1 MIQTKNYKMKY
12 FKILLKLSHIII
24 TLCLLTSCEQKEI
37 LIQGNINNLPDGVM
51 YLCKDNNS
59 NKIDSIE
66 TKKGKFTFNQ
76 NLKNEPIYLALHHI
90 DKDGVFRMISFPTS
104 AKYNN
109 HGNYYTSTF
118 LSDSIITIN
127 GSFEDS
133 KLIGIDVGKTKF
145 VNSPK
150 ILAGYQTN
158 AMFHTDGDL
167 FDNINKDTYKNVL
180 SKIKE
185 YTNSFHLLYQINDT
199 KNSFSADQI
208 NSFLNTFKGKVTE
221 SNTFKNLK
229 NYNEK
234 RFNKKKLS
242 VPLLT
247 DNKGKKTEVLDSKF
261 KKHLVVFWASW
272 CGPCRQ
278 EIPSL
283 KKMYIKYKNNI
294 EFVSISTDTK
304 NSLWL
309 KALEKE
315 EMSWK
320 QLVVNENSKE
330 YETIEIIF
338 QLSSS
343 IPYMVL
349 LDNDMKV
356 LKSHVGSMNEI
367 ELENFIIN

>member
-1 MIQTKNYKMKY
+1 MILKQINSMKY
-12 FKILLKLSHIII
+12 FESLVEQFCIVLI
-24 TLCLLTSCEQKEI
+24 LCLFSSCEQKKT
-37 LIQGNINNLPDGVM
+37 LIEGNINNLPDGVM
-51 YLCKDNNS
+51 YLCKDNNV

-66 TKKGKFTFNQ
+66 TKKGKFAFKQ
-76 NLKNEPIYLALHHI
+76 NLDNEPIYLALHHI
-90 DKDGVFRMISFPTS
+90 DKNGVFRMISFPTK
-104 AKYNN
+104 ATYNN
-109 HGNYYTSTF
+109 SGYNSSLF
-118 LSDSIITIN
+118 MSDSIVSFN
-127 GSFEDS
+127 GFFTDNTPV
-133 KLIGIDVGKTKF
+133 GIDTRGTIF
-145 VNSPK
+145 VTTPEIK
-150 ILAGYQTN
+150 AGYQTN

-167 FDNINKDTYKNVL
+167 FNNINKDTYEKVA

-185 YTNSFHLLYQINDT
+185 YPNSFHLLYQIDNT
-199 KNSFSADQI
+199 RNSFSADQI
-208 NSFLNTFKGKVTE
+208 NSLLSTFKGKITE

-229 NYNEK
+229 DYNGK
-234 RFNKKKLS
+234 RFDKKKLS

-247 DNKGKKTEVLDSKF
+247 DNKGKKIEVLDNKF

-283 KKMYIKYKNNI
+283 KKMYTKYKNNI

-315 EMSWK
+315 EMAWK
-320 QLVVNENSKE
+320 QLVVNEKSKE
-330 YETIEIIF
+330 YEPIEIIF

-356 LKSHVGSMNEI
+356 LKSHVGSMNEN
-367 ELENFIIN
+367 ELENFINN